1 MGTLHQI
8 ETQQRELT
16 MEISELVK
24 QYEAL
29 WENGA
34 PMEQIVGFCR
44 QYSQKQLEN
53 KRGETPLLEV
63 LRQSAKWEEMVLTPA
78 FLKHLT
84 VNDDRLLHVI
94 GSYSLRCNHQ
104 NIIYY
109 RILSMK
115 KGLPERIRAFW
126 GVMVREVESFCVRR
140 ENEILM
146 LVDNAYM
153 RNEIIRNK
161 LSGHEL
167 IPAGLSFVK
176 GGLLGWLISEDM
188 REALTRDSV
197 SRFELELTL
206 SGKKITIGLLRRI
219 LCEHALNILLHSLK
233 HRLKQVTA
241 ILSPQDLLIHICAY
255 EPDSAKA
262 VKALDTLEEIC
273 PGISKSTDKLGNTPL
288 WYCLY
293 RSGREELEEA
303 LIKYGCDPDARNHLN
318 LSYRICSEA
327 QKLL

>member
-1 MGTLHQI
+1 MDI
-8 ETQQRELT
+8 EA
-16 MEISELVK
+16 LVK
-24 QYEAL
+24 RYEAF
-29 WENGA
+29 WENDA

-44 QYSQKQLEN
+44 RYSQKLMEDE
-53 KRGETPLLEV
+53 RGEMPLINILC
-63 LRQSAKWEEMVLTPA
+63 QSDKWGEMVLMPA

-84 VNDDRLLHVI
+84 DNDDSLLCVI
-94 GSYSLRCNHQ
+94 GSYYLHGGHKSY
-104 NIIYY
+104 IFY

-115 KGLPERIRAFW
+115 KGISDRIRAFF
-126 GVMVREVESFCVRR
+126 GVMIRKKQTFWIKQNDS
-140 ENEILM
+140 LG
-146 LVDNAYM
+146 LVDNDDI
-153 RNEIIRNK
+153 RDGIIRNK
-161 LSGHEL
+161 LPGHEL

-262 VKALDTLEEIC
+262 VKVLDTLEEIC